1 MSSTSTTGSGPEPE
15 LTAHR
20 QTRYEPPVGATEIV
34 LLRHGASEPFYF
46 GRPFPLTDGHG
57 DPALAPEGEE
67 QAVLTG
73 RRLAG
78 EKIDA
83 VYVTNLRRTSQTAAP
98 FLSRTGLTA
107 TVEPDLR
114 EIYLGEWE
122 GGLLRQHAVE
132 GHPAWQK
139 VLETGEWGHV
149 PGGESSK
156 QLQSRTVGAL
166 KRMHVDHPGQ
176 RVLCVVHGGVIGA
189 LVAYALGVEPR
200 TLDSSDNCSLHTI
213 VISGD
218 QWVLRRFNDTT
229 HLDHSRFA
237 ID

>member
-1 MSSTSTTGSGPEPE
+1 MSSTSTTPLVTEPE

-20 QTRYEPPVGATEIV
+20 QTRYEPPLGATEIV
-34 LLRHGASEPFYF
+34 LLRHGASEPFYV

-67 QAVLTG
+67 QAVLAG

-83 VYVTNLRRTSQTAAP
+83 VYVTNLRRTAQTAAP
-98 FLSRTGLTA
+98 FLARTGLTA

-114 EIYLGEWE
+114 EIFLGEWE
-122 GGLLRQHAVE
+122 GGLLRQHAVD
-132 GHPAWQK
+132 GHPAWLK

-149 PGGESSK
+149 PGAETSK
-156 QLQSRTVGAL
+156 QLQSRTVAAL
-166 KRMHVDHPGQ
+166 DRIHSHHPGQ

-189 LVAYALGVEPR
+189 LVAHALGVEPR
-200 TLDSSDNCSLHTI
+200 TMDSSENCSLHTI
-213 VISGD
+213 VISDD
-218 QWVLRRFNDTT
+218 QWILRRFNDTT
-229 HLDHSRFA
+229 HLDHRQFA
-237 ID
+237 VD